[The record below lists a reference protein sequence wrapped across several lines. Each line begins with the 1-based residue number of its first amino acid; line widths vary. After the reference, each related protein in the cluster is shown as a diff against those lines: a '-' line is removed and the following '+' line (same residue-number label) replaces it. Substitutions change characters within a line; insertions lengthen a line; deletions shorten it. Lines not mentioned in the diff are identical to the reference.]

1 MSLTP
6 HTLGDMHSLHLGR
19 VTDNVDPDDR
29 GRIKVRL
36 QATPMEVWA
45 SVVTLSAGPG
55 YGVAC
60 IPRLDEIVVLAF
72 VNPDLPLVI
81 GSLWSGRQSIPE
93 DADAVEDHYVVK
105 TPAGTVVEFDD
116 ADGPKLE
123 LRTRQGYY
131 VRITESDGGEI
142 EINRGGQSVTLTAS
156 DINIQAAGK
165 VTVDAATVE
174 VNAASVQV
182 NAGMSRFSGVVQADT
197 VMANAVVGLS
207 YTPGAGN
214 IW

>member
-1 MSLTP
+1 MTLTP
-6 HTLGDMHSLHLGR
+6 HALGDMSSLHLGR

-29 GRIKVRL
+29 GRVKVRL
-36 QATPMEVWA
+36 QAASMEVWA
-45 SVVTLSAGPG
+45 SVVTLSAGQG

-81 GSLWSGRQSIPE
+81 GSIWSGGESMPE
-93 DADAVEDHYVVK
+93 DADATEDHYVVR
-105 TPAGTVVEFDD
+105 TPVGTVLEFDD

-123 LRTRQGYY
+123 LRTRQGHFI
-131 VRITESDGGEI
+131 RITEDNGGEI
-142 EINRGGQSVTLTAS
+142 SISRGGQSVTLTSS
-156 DINIQAAGK
+156 DINIQAAATVK
-165 VTVDAATVE
+165 VDAAKVE
-174 VNAASVQV
+174 VNSAMVEV
-182 NAGMSRFSGVVQADT
+182 NAGMSKFSGIVQADT
-197 VMANAVVGLS
+197 VIANAVVGTS